1 MPRRRRGRD
10 GRVALRGRSAVTLPL
25 LLGGCVSWGSTMAP
39 PAGQS
44 VARLVVGVPLYALA
58 VLPPSDTG
66 ADDGRGQGIR
76 VVVGGGGGAARTG
89 VANRIVRFFFLLA
102 PKAGGVGVGRKVCFS
117 LLAAT
122 DML

>member
-1 MPRRRRGRD
+1 
-10 GRVALRGRSAVTLPL
+10 
-25 LLGGCVSWGSTMAP
+25 MAP

-102 PKAGGVGVGRKVCFS
+102 PKAGGGGGGRKVCFS